1 MRYPAI
7 VNQVE
12 ILLFSALTSVMSGMN
27 TIKVKIQPQLPASV
41 PYAMDWEAD
50 FAQLNDPPRESR
62 LALAWKSFQQ
72 VLLTLLLWTIL
83 GFAAGFLMGMI
94 KPW

>member
-27 TIKVKIQPQLPASV
+27 TIKVKIQPQLPGSV
-41 PYAMDWEAD
+41 PYTMDWEAD
-50 FAQLNDPPRESR
+50 LAQLNDPPRESR